1 MKTSN
6 YILTLIVAL
15 FLFSSHNYSQ
25 KKPEKSDKEKKE
37 KSYSDIITDKAVTDN
52 GLFDVHKIDEKYY
65 YEIHDSLLDRDML
78 MVTRIAKMA
87 KEIPLGAHKL
97 SEQVLSWH
105 KFDNNI
111 LLKELSYS
119 KFASDSL

>member
-6 YILTLIVAL
+6 YILILIVAL

-52 GLFDVHKIDEKYY
+52 GLFDVHKIDDKYFRKNQSF
-65 YEIHDSLLDRDML
+65 I
-78 MVTRIAKMA
+78 
-87 KEIPLGAHKL
+87 KL
-97 SEQVLSWH
+97 
-105 KFDNNI
+105 KFTKSSF
-111 LLKELSYS
+111 L
-119 KFASDSL
+119 